1 MKQLNEFDDLLDLQT
16 VDLAIDHLLGERSS
30 LPALDQYKE
39 AHEAAAAASAEL
51 EVLEEEAK
59 RIRLALDKSD
69 GELTIGEGKRD
80 AEERRLYAG
89 GLNARETGALMAE
102 VEMLKRQ
109 TAEMEVQTLDLME
122 QRDNHQ
128 VVVDAKAAVLDEVK
142 ASEER
147 LKGVIET
154 AWAEIDAEIARQEDE
169 GSAALGETTFLVA
182 PRAGVL
188 TVLDKVEGTGFLRA
202 APRVGEKVPVHATAV
217 GKLFLAAGAVALP
230 AGASLPRF
238 TEQTPRSRKALER
251 QVRQVAE
258 QGWAHSRDQWIE
270 GLSVVAAPIS
280 SRGNP
285 VAAIAVATST
295 PRMDA
300 LGAPEVARRSVEAA
314 ARIGLRLEGRGE

>member
-154 AWAEIDAEIARQEDE
+154 AWAEIDAEIARQEEKKLAIAKLIEPELMEAYEELRPIKDGIAIGRLRE
-169 GSAALGETTFLVA
+169 GMCG
-182 PRAGVL
+182 GCH
-188 TVLDKVEGTGFLRA
+188 LRLN
-202 APRVGEKVPVHATAV
+202 E
-217 GKLFLAAGAVALP
+217 
-230 AGASLPRF
+230 
-238 TEQTPRSRKALER
+238 
-251 QVRQVAE
+251 AE
-258 QGWAHSRDQWIE
+258 QLQ
-270 GLSVVAAPIS
+270 AAKSDP
-280 SRGNP
+280 
-285 VAAIAVATST
+285 
-295 PRMDA
+295 PRC
-300 LGAPEVARRSVEAA
+300 VHCRRILV
-314 ARIGLRLEGRGE
+314 I